1 VRGLRHKWNPQLI
14 YVSVTQHHMLVTHV
28 PGARI
33 AVGDGLIRQG
43 VTVNG
48 FDVSVHAIRR
58 RAGRRKPFEVRWR
71 AAGRSRS
78 KSFITRKLADS
89 YRAELVR
96 AARMGLE
103 FDPLTGEPT
112 EWNVPEAVVVTWY
125 EAAAAYAVMK
135 WPSLA
140 AHSRASVAEALA
152 TVTPV
157 LTRPGARGR
166 SGPRELR
173 TVLYQHAFNPTRP
186 AEPGSAAIRILDW
199 AQQASLPVG
208 CLSEPAV
215 LRSALEAL
223 TLRLDGNRAAANT
236 VTRKRA
242 ILHGALGHAAE
253 AGLLADNPLDSF
265 GWRAPRS
272 SAALDPAVVANPDQ
286 VSALLEAVARTQ
298 PELTAFF
305 GCLYY
310 AALRPEEAVA
320 LRLPDCHLP
329 GSGWGRLRLAAAT
342 TRTAAAWTDSG
353 ASHDQ
358 RGLKHRPDGTIR
370 MVPVPP
376 VLVTMLRAH
385 VTAYGTAPDG
395 RLFRG
400 TRGGPLSGSVYGRAW
415 HCARVLA
422 LGPEL
427 AASGLARRPYDLR
440 HAALSMWLNAGGDPA
455 QIAARAGNSVAVLL
469 TVYTHCIHGHDDL
482 LNQQIGR
489 VLEPPEGRGPCPSG
503 EKPAVVPTAR
513 LGVKTS
519 GCNNVMSADAVRHAS
534 VTSLPGPPSA
544 HKSPRPQAVPAALSG
559 GVYPAQSQILKHRST
574 IRSGPQLAHRPSPTV
589 RKPHA
594 KAGATVQ

>member
-1 VRGLRHKWNPQLI
+1 LNK
-14 YVSVTQHHMLVTHV
+14 
-28 PGARI
+28 
-33 AVGDGLIRQG
+33 
-43 VTVNG
+43 
-48 FDVSVHAIRR
+48 FDVSVHATRR
-58 RAGRRKPFEVRWR
+58 RPGRRKPFEVRWR

-78 KSFITRKLADS
+78 KSFTTKKLADS
-89 YRAELVR
+89 YLSELVR
-96 AARMGLE
+96 AARTGRE
-103 FDPLTGEPT
+103 FSPLTGEPT
-112 EWNVPEAVVVTWY
+112 EWNVPEPVVITWY
-125 EAAAAYAVMK
+125 EAATTYAAMK

-157 LTRPGARGR
+157 LTQPGARGR
-166 SGPRELR
+166 PGPRELR
-173 TVLYQHAFNPTRP
+173 MALYQHAFNPARP
-186 AEPGSAAIRILDW
+186 AEPGSAAAQILGW
-199 AQQASLPVG
+199 TQQASLPVG

-223 TLRLDGNRAAANT
+223 TFRLDGRQAAANT

-242 ILHGALGHAAE
+242 VLHGALGHAAE
-253 AGLLADNPLDSF
+253 AGLLPDNPLDNF
-265 GWRAPRS
+265 GWRAPQS
-272 SAALDPAVVANPDQ
+272 SAALDPAVVANSDQ
-286 VSALLEAVARTQ
+286 VSALLEEIARTQ

-320 LRLPDCHLP
+320 LRLADCHLP
-329 GSGWGRLRLAAAT
+329 SSGWGVIRLAAAT

-353 ASHDQ
+353 ASYDQ

-376 VLVTMLRAH
+376 MLVTLLRAH
-385 VTAYGTAPDG
+385 VTVYGTAPDG

-482 LNQQIGR
+482 LNKQISR
-489 VLEPPEGRGPCPSG
+489 VLGPPEGRGPCPSVK
-503 EKPAVVPTAR
+503 KPAVCTDRATPWKDQR
-513 LGVKTS
+513 L
-519 GCNNVMSADAVRHAS
+519 HQ
-534 VTSLPGPPSA
+534 
-544 HKSPRPQAVPAALSG
+544 PR
-559 GVYPAQSQILKHRST
+559 
-574 IRSGPQLAHRPSPTV
+574 
-589 RKPHA
+589 
-594 KAGATVQ
+594 